1 MQLIGLS
8 CLLISSKLEE
18 VRPPNLS
25 DLSMICDEM
34 FGKKEIAAMELE
46 ICSTLKWFLTPINS
60 LTWLR
65 FYQNNLKRL
74 NGNQFDDLIE
84 RKLDFLIHSS
94 RILDFSSSKLA
105 AALITEYLESFKHP
119 LDLDIILEKCTGYK
133 ISEIQEE
140 MNWIDSWNLFDL
152 EDNSGSIAYLD
163 PKRLKKLTD
172 DQFDV
177 MILNHRK
184 SLNFILKKM
193 KIE

>member
-1 MQLIGLS
+1 
-8 CLLISSKLEE
+8 
-18 VRPPNLS
+18 
-25 DLSMICDEM
+25 MICDEM

-74 NGNQFDDLIE
+74 KGNRFDDRME

-105 AALITEYLESFKHP
+105 AALITEYLESFEP
-119 LDLDIILEKCTGYK
+119 SFDLESMSTLEKCTGYK
-133 ISEIQEE
+133 IAEIGEE
-140 MNWIDSWNLFDL
+140 LNWINSWKLFEV
-152 EDNSGSIAYLD
+152 EDSGSIAYVD
-163 PKRLKKLTD
+163 PKRLKNLTD

-177 MILNHRK
+177 VIQNHRK
-184 SLNFILKKM
+184 SLNFILKRM
-193 KIE
+193 KLE

>member
-1 MQLIGLS
+1 M
-8 CLLISSKLEE
+8 EE

-140 MNWIDSWNLFDL
+140 MNWINSWNLFDL